1 MGMQRRAHRW
11 FSFNVEMI
19 VSKLMKAL
27 VGRALRL
34 QEQTSLESLAIQ
46 LDEWYR
52 QCAAEY
58 AHDDWQ
64 DDEYIEP
71 KVLATCSMPDGWS
84 YVGVGHFALAVE
96 HASRPDYIFKI
107 CCRTGDAYPEYAT
120 WCVSKFNDGTHVG
133 LCIPHIP
140 FVHRSLAHV
149 RIVPVQKL
157 REIHG
162 GYTADAA
169 LPDGETPY
177 DEELCAQVGMIQRY
191 FDVLLGL
198 TVYQEGDEFYVSH
211 KMQATLK
218 AIVQSF
224 KGLSVGDIHVGN
236 VMLNADGEMILTD
249 PLGFADTVGTWR
261 KTRRKYTK

>member
-1 MGMQRRAHRW
+1 
-11 FSFNVEMI
+11 
-19 VSKLMKAL
+19 MKAL

-52 QCAAEY
+52 QCASGY
-58 AHDDWQ
+58 APEDWQ

-71 KVLATCSMPDGWS
+71 NVLAECSKPEGWR
-84 YVGVGHFALAVE
+84 YVGMGHFSLAVA
-96 HASRPDYIFKI
+96 HKSRPDYIFKI
-107 CCRTGDAYPEYAT
+107 CCRTDDGYPEYAT

-149 RIVPVQKL
+149 RIVPVQRLK
-157 REIHG
+157 EIHG
-162 GYTADAA
+162 GYTTGAD
-169 LPDGETPY
+169 LYDGETPY
-177 DEELCAQVGMIQRY
+177 DEELCDQVGMIQQY

-198 TVYQEGDEFYVSH
+198 AVYQDGDGDAFYVSH

-224 KGLSVGDIHVGN
+224 KGLRDVDIHLGN
-236 VMLNADGEMILTD
+236 VMLNDDGEMILTD
-249 PLGFADTVGTWR
+249 PLGFADSTGTWR

>member
-1 MGMQRRAHRW
+1 
-11 FSFNVEMI
+11 
-19 VSKLMKAL
+19 MKAL

-34 QEQTSLESLAIQ
+34 QEQASLESLAIQ

-52 QCAAEY
+52 QCAAGY
-58 AHDDWQ
+58 APADWQ

-71 KVLATCSMPDGWS
+71 NVLAECSMPDGWR
-84 YVGVGHFALAVE
+84 YVGRGHFALAVE

-107 CCRTGDAYPEYAT
+107 CCRTGDGYPEYAT

-149 RIVPVQKL
+149 RIVPVQRL
-157 REIHG
+157 REIHSGHTG
-162 GYTADAA
+162 GAD
-169 LPDGETPY
+169 PRDGETPY
-177 DEELCAQVGMIQRY
+177 DEELCDQVGMIDQY
-191 FDVLLGL
+191 FRVLLGL
-198 TVYQEGDEFYVSH
+198 TEYQDGDAFYVSH
-211 KMQATLK
+211 KMLATLK

-224 KGLSVGDIHVGN
+224 KGLSDVDIHLGN
-236 VMLNADGEMILTD
+236 VMLNDDGEMILTD
-249 PLGFADTVGTWR
+249 PLGFADSVGTWR

>member
-1 MGMQRRAHRW
+1 
-11 FSFNVEMI
+11 
-19 VSKLMKAL
+19 MKAL

-52 QCAAEY
+52 QCAAGY
-58 AHDDWQ
+58 APGDWQ
-64 DDEYIEP
+64 DADHVEP
-71 KVLATCSMPDGWS
+71 AVLAECSMPDGWS
-84 YVGVGHFALAVE
+84 YVGRGHFSLAVE

-107 CCRTGDAYPEYAT
+107 CCRTGDGYPEYAT

-149 RIVPVQKL
+149 RIVPVQRL
-157 REIHG
+157 REIRSG
-162 GYTADAA
+162 DTADTA
-169 LPDGETPY
+169 LDDGELIY
-177 DEELCAQVGMIQRY
+177 AVDAIGACMR
-191 FDVLLGL
+191 DMLGRN
-198 TVYQEGDEFYVSH
+198 VCDGWDGWEVWEVCGVSH

-218 AIVQSF
+218 AIMQSF
-224 KGLSVGDIHVGN
+224 KGLSGVDIHSGN

-249 PLGFADTVGTWR
+249 PLGFADRVGTWR
-261 KTRRKYTK
+261 KTRRKHTK

>member
-1 MGMQRRAHRW
+1 
-11 FSFNVEMI
+11 
-19 VSKLMKAL
+19 MKAL

-52 QCAAEY
+52 ECAAEY
-58 AHDDWQ
+58 IPATWQ
-64 DDEYIEP
+64 SEHIEP
-71 KVLATCSMPDGWS
+71 VTLADCTMPEGWY
-84 YVGVGHFALAVE
+84 YVGAGHFSLAVA
-96 HASRPDYIFKI
+96 HSSRPDYIFKI
-107 CCRTGDAYPEYAT
+107 CCRAGDAYPEYAT
-120 WCVSKFNDGTHVG
+120 WCVSKFNDGTHVD

-149 RIVPVQKL
+149 RIVPVQRL

-162 GYTADAA
+162 GYTGGADI
-169 LPDGETPY
+169 Y
-177 DEELCAQVGMIQRY
+177 DEELCDQVGMIQRY

-198 TVYQEGDEFYVSH
+198 PVDQDGDEFDVSH

-224 KGLSVGDIHVGN
+224 KGLNVVDIHVGN
-236 VMLNADGEMILTD
+236 VMLNDDGEMILTD
-249 PLGFADTVGTWR
+249 PLGYAESTGTWR